1 MWMIIWT
8 LIATHITIIC
18 VTLYLHRGMAHRG
31 IVFHPLLSHFMRLWL
46 WLTTGM
52 VTKEWMAVHRAH
64 HRYSDRPGDPHSPV
78 VFGNF
83 NILLRGV
90 RYYSLAVKGGLL
102 AKTYA
107 PDAPSDWIERRVYSE
122 LPWLGITIL
131 LIINILCFSL
141 WGIIIW
147 LIQMAWI
154 PFWAAGVINGVGH
167 WLGYRNGHTEDNSRN
182 ICPWGIIIGG
192 EELHNNHHL
201 NPASIKLSRRWFEI
215 DIGYCYLKL
224 FEFLRLAKINNH
236 SSQGR
241 S

>member
-1 MWMIIWT
+1 MWMILWT

-31 IVFHPLLSHFMRLWL
+31 IKFHPLLSHFMRLWL

-64 HRYSDRPGDPHSPV
+64 HRYSDQPGDPHSPV
-78 VFGNF
+78 VFGNY

-90 RYYSLAVKGGLL
+90 RYYSMAIKGGIL
-102 AKTYA
+102 ASNYA
-107 PDAPSDWIERRVYSE
+107 PDAPSDWVERNVYTKF
-122 LPWLGITIL
+122 PWLGIIIL

-141 WGIIIW
+141 WGVIMW
-147 LIQMAWI
+147 LVQMAWI

-167 WLGYRNGHTEDNSRN
+167 WLGYRNGNTEDNSRN
-182 ICPWGIIIGG
+182 ICPWGIVIGG

-201 NPASIKLSRRWFEI
+201 DPANVKLSRKWFEI
-215 DIGYCYLKL
+215 DLGYIYLKI
-224 FEFLRLAKINNH
+224 FEFLRLAKI
-236 SSQGR
+236 R
-241 S
+241 EI

>member
-64 HRYSDRPGDPHSPV
+64 HRYSDQPGDPHSPV
-78 VFGNF
+78 VFGNY

-90 RYYSLAVKGGLL
+90 RYYSMAVKGGLL

-107 PDAPSDWIERRVYSE
+107 PDAPSDWIERKVYSE
-122 LPWLGITIL
+122 LPWLGITLL
-131 LIINILCFSL
+131 LIINVLCFSL
-141 WGIIIW
+141 WGILIW
-147 LIQMAWI
+147 LVQMAWI

-167 WLGYRNGHTEDNSRN
+167 WLGYRNGNTEDNSRN
-182 ICPWGIIIGG
+182 ICPWGIVIGG

-201 NPASIKLSRRWFEI
+201 DPANVKLSRKWFEI
-215 DIGYCYLKL
+215 DIGYIYLKM
-224 FEFLRLAKINNH
+224 FEFLNLAKI
-236 SSQGR
+236 R
-241 S
+241 ET

>member
-64 HRYSDRPGDPHSPV
+64 HRYSDQPGDPHSPV
-78 VFGNF
+78 VFGNY

-90 RYYSLAVKGGLL
+90 RYYSMAVKGGLL

-107 PDAPSDWIERRVYSE
+107 PDAPSDWVERKVYSE
-122 LPWLGITIL
+122 LPWLGITLL
-131 LIINILCFSL
+131 LIINVLCFSL
-141 WGIIIW
+141 WGILIW
-147 LIQMAWI
+147 LVQMAWI
-154 PFWAAGVINGVGH
+154 PFWAAGIINGAGH
-167 WLGYRNGHTEDNSRN
+167 WLGYRNGNTEDNSRN
-182 ICPWGIIIGG
+182 ICPWGIVIGG

-201 NPASIKLSRRWFEI
+201 DPANVKLSRKWFEI
-215 DIGYCYLKL
+215 DIGYIYLKM
-224 FEFLRLAKINNH
+224 FEFLNLAKI
-236 SSQGR
+236 R
-241 S
+241 ET

>member
-64 HRYSDRPGDPHSPV
+64 HRYSDQPGDPHSPV
-78 VFGNF
+78 VFGNY

-90 RYYSLAVKGGLL
+90 RYYSMAVKGGLL

-107 PDAPSDWIERRVYSE
+107 PDAPSDWIERKVYSE
-122 LPWLGITIL
+122 LPWLGITLL
-131 LIINILCFSL
+131 LIINVLCFSL
-141 WGIIIW
+141 WGILIW
-147 LIQMAWI
+147 LVQMAWI

-167 WLGYRNGHTEDNSRN
+167 WLGYRNGNTEDNSRN

-201 NPASIKLSRRWFEI
+201 NPASSKLSSKWFEI
-215 DIGYCYLKL
+215 DIGYLYLKL
-224 FEFLRLAKINNH
+224 FEFLRLAKI
-236 SSQGR
+236 R
-241 S
+241 ET

>member
-64 HRYSDRPGDPHSPV
+64 HRYSDQPGDPHSPV
-78 VFGNF
+78 VFGNY

-90 RYYSLAVKGGLL
+90 RYYSMAVKGGLL

-107 PDAPSDWIERRVYSE
+107 PDAPSDWIERKVYSE
-122 LPWLGITIL
+122 LPWLGITLL
-131 LIINILCFSL
+131 LIINVLCFSL
-141 WGIIIW
+141 WGILIW
-147 LIQMAWI
+147 LVQMAWI
-154 PFWAAGVINGVGH
+154 PFWAAGIINGAGH
-167 WLGYRNGHTEDNSRN
+167 WLGYRNGNTEDNSRN
-182 ICPWGIIIGG
+182 ICPWGIVIGG

-201 NPASIKLSRRWFEI
+201 DPANVKLSRKWFEI
-215 DIGYCYLKL
+215 DIGYIYLKM
-224 FEFLRLAKINNH
+224 FELLHLAKI
-236 SSQGR
+236 R
-241 S
+241 EI

>member
-1 MWMIIWT
+1 MT
-8 LIATHITIIC
+8 ELLYALIMTHITILC

-90 RYYSLAVKGGLL
+90 RYYNLAIRGGLDL
-102 AKTYA
+102 KTYA
-107 PDAPSDWIERRVYSE
+107 PDAPDDWIERNLYSQH
-122 LPWLGITIL
+122 PWLGITLL
-131 LIINILCFSL
+131 LIVNLLCFSL
-141 WGIIIW
+141 WGVVVW

-167 WLGYRNGHTEDNSRN
+167 WCGYRNGSTNDNSRN
-182 ICPWGIIIGG
+182 IIPWGIVIGG

-201 NPASIKLSRRWFEI
+201 DPANPKLSRHWWEF
-215 DIGYCYLKL
+215 DIGWLWLQVLIAVK
-224 FEFLRLAKINNH
+224 LAKLK
-236 SSQGR
+236 QT
-241 S
+241 

>member
-46 WLTTGM
+46 WRTTGM

-78 VFGNF
+78 VFGRF

-90 RYYSLAVKGGLL
+90 RYYRMALKGGLL

-107 PDAPSDWIERRVYSE
+107 PDAPSDWIERNIYTK

-141 WGIIIW
+141 WGILIW

-154 PFWAAGVINGVGH
+154 PFWAAGVINGLGH
-167 WLGYRNGHTEDNSRN
+167 WLGYRNGLTEDNSRN

-201 NPASIKLSRRWFEI
+201 NPASSKLSSKWFEI
-215 DIGYCYLKL
+215 DIGYLYLKL
-224 FEFLRLAKINNH
+224 FEFLRLAKI
-236 SSQGR
+236 R
-241 S
+241 ET